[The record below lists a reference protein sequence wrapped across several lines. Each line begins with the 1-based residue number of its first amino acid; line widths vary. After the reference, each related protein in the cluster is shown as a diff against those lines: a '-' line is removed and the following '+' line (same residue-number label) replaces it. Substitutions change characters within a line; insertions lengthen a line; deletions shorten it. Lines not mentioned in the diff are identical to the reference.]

1 MLLATLYVALAAR
14 AGANV
19 ASRRGR
25 VAFLARSVRTLPRG
39 GEVRRFVTAARN
51 PPPVSAN
58 RDPMRRMSD
67 GPPGDGADTAPSY
80 SARERDTWAATPQIF
95 VTAAE
100 RELFEML
107 QAVVVDAG
115 NTTTL
120 RVAGGWVRD
129 KLLGNECYDIDI
141 ALDDQLGA
149 PFAEQAR
156 DTYTILCSGGGGGR
170 GAALFRLASQL
181 SLSLRPL
188 CLSGDRVAH
197 SPARHATAAAATRR
211 PRRASRQSACG
222 RRRRG
227 R

>member
-1 MLLATLYVALAAR
+1 
-14 AGANV
+14 
-19 ASRRGR
+19 
-25 VAFLARSVRTLPRG
+25 
-39 GEVRRFVTAARN
+39 
-51 PPPVSAN
+51 
-58 RDPMRRMSD
+58 MSD

-156 DTYTILCSGGGGGR
+156 EIYDIV
-170 GAALFRLASQL
+170 Q
-181 SLSLRPL
+181 
-188 CLSGDRVAH
+188 
-197 SPARHATAAAATRR
+197 
-211 PRRASRQSACG
+211 
-222 RRRRG
+222 RRRG
-227 R
+227 GGKGRGLVSTGITISLPPPALR